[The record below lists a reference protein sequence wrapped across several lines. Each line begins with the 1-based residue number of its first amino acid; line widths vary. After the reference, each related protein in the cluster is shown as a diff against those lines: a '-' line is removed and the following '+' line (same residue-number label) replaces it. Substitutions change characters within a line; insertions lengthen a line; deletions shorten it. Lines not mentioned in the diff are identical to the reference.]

1 MLGPVEARRDGQ
13 PVGLSGAKMR
23 TLLAALLLARGR
35 VVPDSRLS
43 WLLWGMCPP
52 VTMSAQIYTYVSR
65 LRKLLEPEVTIVR
78 RAPGY
83 AIQAEGSRIDI
94 VDFERLERQ
103 GRAALQE
110 GRFEEAGA
118 LLGRALDLWRGPA
131 LGHTTEFLV
140 EHEEPQW
147 EEGRAA
153 ALENRM
159 EADLALGRYQQVTA
173 ELTRLV
179 VEFPLRE
186 RMRAQLMTALYRSGR
201 QADALRSFHE
211 GRKALAEELGVEP
224 GAELSDAYRSVLDG
238 SLAAAPAPTAAGVV
252 VFRSGPAPAMLP
264 AEPGPFVG
272 RERELAAVRRLL
284 APAGR
289 ARRGLITGMAGVG
302 KTALALR
309 AAHGCADD
317 FPDGQLYADLANGA
331 EGGSVDTRSVL
342 VRLLRALG
350 HEAAGVSSTS
360 STSSTASHDLDE
372 LVRLY
377 HARTDGL
384 RLLVVLD
391 NVTDGAQLSALLPAG
406 TAAAALVTGHA
417 HLALATGPHTVVVG
431 PMGEDESLGV
441 LAAAAGTE
449 RVAADLPAA
458 RRIVELCD
466 GLPLA
471 LRIAG
476 ARLASR
482 PHWPVGLLAGRL
494 ADPGNRLR
502 ELRFGEL
509 DMGRSLRQWARRST
523 VASDML
529 RRLAPLGE
537 RSFTAAAAATL
548 LGFSHTTAEDLLE
561 QLADAS
567 LLEPADPAGGV
578 LKYRF
583 HRLVLLYARSLPV
596 RMADAAL
603 PAAS

>member
-1 MLGPVEARRDGQ
+1 MEFCLLGPVEARREGR

-83 AIQAEGSRIDI
+83 AIEAEGSRIDI
-94 VDFERLERQ
+94 VEFERLERL
-103 GRAALQE
+103 GRTALQE
-110 GRFEEAGA
+110 RRYDEAGT
-118 LLGRALDLWRGPA
+118 LLGKALDLWRGPA

-159 EADLALGRYQQVTA
+159 EADLALGRHQQVTA

-179 VEFPLRE
+179 GEFPLRE
-186 RMRAQLMTALYRSGR
+186 RMRAQLMTALCRSGR

-211 GRKALAEELGVEP
+211 GRGALADELGVEP
-224 GAELSDAYRSVLDG
+224 GSELTDAYQAVLDG
-238 SLAAAPAPTAAGVV
+238 SLATAPARPATGMV
-252 VFRSGPAPAMLP
+252 VFASGPAPAMLP

-272 RERELAAVRRLL
+272 RERELEAVRRLL
-284 APAGR
+284 APSEHV
-289 ARRGLITGMAGVG
+289 RRGLITGMAGVG

-309 AAHGCADD
+309 AARGCAQD
-317 FPDGQLYADLANGA
+317 FPDGQLYADLSDG
-331 EGGSVDTRSVL
+331 EGRAKDTRAVL

-350 HEAAGVSSTS
+350 HEAAGS
-360 STSSTASHDLDE
+360 AACDLDD

-377 HARTDGL
+377 RARTDGAK
-384 RLLVVLD
+384 LLVVLD
-391 NVTDGAQLSALLPAG
+391 NVADGAQLSALLPAG
-406 TAAAALVTGHA
+406 AEAAVLVVGHT
-417 HLALATGPHTVVVG
+417 HLSVATGPHTVAVE
-431 PMGEDESLGV
+431 PMGEDDSLGL
-441 LAAAAGTE
+441 LAAAAGAD
-449 RVAADLPAA
+449 RVAADLAAA
-458 RRIVELCD
+458 RRIAEHCD

-476 ARLASR
+476 ARLVSR
-482 PHWPVGLLAGRL
+482 PRWSVGLLAGRL
-494 ADPGNRLR
+494 EDPGNRLR
-502 ELRFGEL
+502 ELRFGDL
-509 DMGRSLRQWARRST
+509 DLARSLRAW
-523 VASDML
+523 L
-529 RRLAPLGE
+529 RRTGVDPDVLRRFTALGG
-537 RSFTAAAAATL
+537 RSFCAATAATL
-548 LGFSHTTAEDLLE
+548 LGLSHATTEDLLE

-567 LLEPADPAGGV
+567 LIEPADPAGGV
-578 LKYRF
+578 LQYRF

-596 RMADAAL
+596 RMAAGAAL

>member
-1 MLGPVEARRDGQ
+1 
-13 PVGLSGAKMR
+13 MR

-83 AIQAEGSRIDI
+83 AIEAEGSHIDI
-94 VDFERLERQ
+94 VDFERLERLGRTALQQ
-103 GRAALQE
+103 GRYD
-110 GRFEEAGA
+110 EAGT
-118 LLGRALDLWRGPA
+118 LLGQALDLWHGPA

-140 EHEEPQW
+140 ENDGPQW

-159 EADLALGRYQQVTA
+159 EADLALGRHQQVTA

-179 VEFPLRE
+179 GEFPLRE

-211 GRKALAEELGVEP
+211 GRGTLAEELGVEP
-224 GAELSDAYRSVLDG
+224 GAELTDAYQAVLDG
-238 SLAAAPAPTAAGVV
+238 SLAVAPVPPGAGVLA
-252 VFRSGPAPAMLP
+252 FASRPAPAMLP

-284 APAGR
+284 APTGR
-289 ARRGLITGMAGVG
+289 PRRGLITGMAGVG

-309 AAHGCADD
+309 AAHGCAED
-317 FPDGQLYADLANGA
+317 FPDGQLYADLADTQD
-331 EGGSVDTRSVL
+331 GSKDTRAVL
-342 VRLLRALG
+342 AQMLRALG
-350 HEAAGVSSTS
+350 HEAAG
-360 STSSTASHDLDE
+360 AARHDLDE

-377 HARTDGL
+377 RARTDGL

-391 NVTDGAQLSALLPAG
+391 NVTDGGQLSALLPAG
-406 TAAAALVTGHA
+406 TAAAALVTGHP
-417 HLALATGPHTVVVG
+417 HLALATGPHTVVLE
-431 PMGEDESLGV
+431 PMGEDDSLAV

-458 RRIVELCD
+458 RRIVEHCD

-482 PHWPVGLLAGRL
+482 PRWSVGLLAGRL
-494 ADPGNRLR
+494 EDPGNRLR
-502 ELRFGEL
+502 ELRFGDL
-509 DMGRSLRQWARRST
+509 DMGRSLRRWARRTS
-523 VASDML
+523 VPLDML

-537 RSFTAAAAATL
+537 RSFTVSAATML
-548 LGFSHTTAEDLLE
+548 LGLSHATAEDLLE

-567 LLEPADPAGGV
+567 LIEPADPVGGV
-578 LKYRF
+578 LQYRF